1 MTEIESQDYFRA
13 MSKEPVLQKSIRIPA
28 QNGVDYIA
36 GQEIII
42 KIDPNLKYFDPSQ
55 TYLEGKVKINAPTYT
70 NQPFDAKSVAG
81 PTPTRL
87 QLDAETGAQCL
98 CRTIRIMDSNGV
110 ELEAIEN
117 YNTMVAFMYDYQTND
132 SLKNK
137 RALTECSGFYN
148 TDNRGTE
155 GNTKTV
161 GNNLELNPFYENETG
176 STINASWTDSNF
188 VDAKFCIALNT
199 GIFGAE
205 SKVFPNAMLGGLQ
218 ISILLEDN
226 NRVFRQ
232 VDSAMRFKRLTLN
245 PLFEDAKELG
255 KSTFSAVANNG
266 SFNTF
271 RLQSNNSQHTE
282 PQQCPFVIGEKLGFQ
297 RYVDNNA
304 SVVAFT
310 SASGVPVV
318 KEISM
323 NNDYIQIE
331 LNASVEIDGKGMD
344 SSAQDIFVFSQS
356 VSDATSY
363 EPTYTVSDV
372 NLIVQEVVPSASL
385 ESKLMSELKS
395 GGKMVYDF
403 MSVTNYKQSQLSS
416 DRVFNMRLNLMEQ
429 KSKAIFCIPTDATI
443 YTTQQ
448 NLNASETYKVA
459 INDQRTG
466 NPDYYLR
473 SNRSG
478 LIGISDHLSDYQWIY
493 GNPARLQPSRKVSTA
508 KVSAGNS
515 INGQFLHELDKA
527 LSSAKIF
534 GHSFAKFNKNFCV
547 PRALALGNGV
557 YDARGK
563 DFVLQLNYNETT
575 APTKNH
581 LWNNFVYHIRTIEI
595 EANGNVRVIV

>member
-1 MTEIESQDYFRA
+1 MSDYFRA
-13 MSKEPVLQKSIRIPA
+13 MSKEPVMQKSISIPA

-36 GQEIII
+36 GQEIIL

-55 TYLEGKVKINAPTYT
+55 TYLEGTVKINAPTYV
-70 NQPFDAKSVAG
+70 NQPHDAKSVAG
-81 PTPTRL
+81 ATPTRL
-87 QLDAETGAQCL
+87 QLDAETGVQCL

-132 SLKNK
+132 SMKNK
-137 RALTECSGFYN
+137 RALTEGAGFYN
-148 TDNRGTE
+148 TDNRGTK

-161 GNNLELNPFYENETG
+161 GNNLEINPYYENEEG
-176 STINASWTDSNF
+176 ATINASWTDDNF
-188 VDAKFCIALNT
+188 VDAKFCIPLNT

-205 SKVFPNAMLGGLQ
+205 SKVFPNAMLGGIQ

-226 NRVFRQ
+226 SRVFRQ
-232 VDSAMRFKRLTLN
+232 VDSAMRFNRLTLN
-245 PLFEDAKELG
+245 PVFKDAKDYG
-255 KSTFSAVANNG
+255 AATFSAVADNG

-271 RLQSNNSQHTE
+271 RLESSNSQHTA

-310 SASGVPVV
+310 SASGVPVI

-323 NNDYIQIE
+323 NADYIQIE
-331 LNASVEIDGKGMD
+331 LNASVEIDGKGMN
-344 SSAQDIFVFSQS
+344 SATQDIFVFSLS
-356 VSDATSY
+356 CEDTTSY
-363 EPTYTVSDV
+363 EPTYTVSNV
-372 NLIVQEVVPSASL
+372 NLIVQEVVPSSKL
-385 ESKLMSELKS
+385 ESQIMSELKS

-403 MSVTNYKQSQLSS
+403 ISVTNYKQSQLST
-416 DRVFNMRLNLMEQ
+416 DRVLNMRLPLMES
-429 KSKAIFCIPTDATI
+429 KAKAIFCIPTDATI
-443 YTTQQ
+443 YTSKQ
-448 NLNASETYKVA
+448 NINAEDTYKVA
-459 INDQRTG
+459 VNDQRTG

-478 LIGISDHLSDYQWIY
+478 LVGISDHLSDYQWIY
-493 GNPARLQPSRKVSTA
+493 NGRLQPNRKVSTA
-508 KVSAGNS
+508 KVSNGLS

-581 LWNNFVYHIRTIEI
+581 LWMNFVYHIRTIEI

>member
-1 MTEIESQDYFRA
+1 MTEIESQDYFRS
-13 MSKEPVLQKSIRIPA
+13 MSKEPVLQKSVRIPA

-70 NQPFDAKSVAG
+70 AQPHDAKSVAG
-81 PTPTRL
+81 STPTRL
-87 QLDAETGAQCL
+87 QLDAETGVQCL

-132 SLKNK
+132 SMKNK
-137 RALTECSGFYN
+137 RALTECSGFNN
-148 TDNRGTE
+148 TDHRGTE
-155 GNTKTV
+155 GNSKTS
-161 GNNLELNPFYENETG
+161 GNNLEINPFYENEEG
-176 STINASWTDSNF
+176 STISASWTDANF
-188 VDAKFCIALNT
+188 INAKFCIPLNT

-205 SKVFPNAMLGGLQ
+205 SKAFPNAMLGGIQ

-232 VDSAMRFKRLTLN
+232 VDSAMRFNRLTLN
-245 PLFEDAKELG
+245 PLFLDAKEYG
-255 KSTFSAVANNG
+255 ASTYSSVADNG

-271 RLQSNNSQHTE
+271 RLASKNSQHTE

-297 RYVDNNA
+297 RYIDNNA

-310 SASGVPVV
+310 SASGIPVI
-318 KEISM
+318 KEITM
-323 NNDYIQIE
+323 EDDFIEIE

-344 SSAQDIFVFSQS
+344 STVGVPIFVFSQS
-356 VSDATSY
+356 VQDTTSY
-363 EPTYTVSDV
+363 DPTYTVSDV
-372 NLIVQEVVPSASL
+372 NLIVQEISPSSKI
-385 ESKLMSELKS
+385 ESQMMSALKS

-403 MSVTNYKQSQLSS
+403 MSVRNYKSSQLST
-416 DRVFNMRLNLMEQ
+416 DRVFNMRLPLMES
-429 KSKAIFCIPTDATI
+429 KAKAIFSIPTDATV
-443 YTTQQ
+443 YTSKE
-448 NLNASETYKVA
+448 NINASETYKVA
-459 INDQRTG
+459 VNDQRTS

-478 LIGISDHLSDYQWIY
+478 LVGICDHLSDYQWIY
-493 GNPARLQPSRKVSTA
+493 NGRLQPNRKVQTD
-508 KVSAGNS
+508 KVSNSLS
-515 INGQFLHELDKA
+515 INAQFLHELDKA

-581 LWNNFVYHIRTIEI
+581 LWMNFVYHIRTIEI
-595 EANGNVRVIV
+595 MANGNVQVIV

>member
-1 MTEIESQDYFRA
+1 MTEIESQDYFRS
-13 MSKEPVLQKSIRIPA
+13 MSKEPVLQKSVRIPA

-70 NQPFDAKSVAG
+70 AQPHDAKSVTGA
-81 PTPTRL
+81 TPTRL
-87 QLDAETGAQCL
+87 QLDAETGVQCL

-132 SLKNK
+132 SMKNK
-137 RALTECSGFYN
+137 RALTECSGFNN
-148 TDNRGTE
+148 TDHRGTE
-155 GNTKTV
+155 GNSKTS
-161 GNNLELNPFYENETG
+161 GNNLEINPFYENEEG
-176 STINASWTDSNF
+176 STISASWTDANF
-188 VDAKFCIALNT
+188 INAKFCIPLNT

-205 SKVFPNAMLGGLQ
+205 SKAFPNAMLGGIQ

-232 VDSAMRFKRLTLN
+232 VDSAMRFNRLTLN
-245 PLFEDAKELG
+245 PMFLDVKDYGAG
-255 KSTFSAVANNG
+255 TYGSAVNNG
-266 SFNTF
+266 SFNTVRF
-271 RLQSNNSQHTE
+271 KSTNSQHTE
-282 PQQCPFVIGEKLGFQ
+282 PQQCPFVIGEKLGFE
-297 RYVDNNA
+297 RLVAGGNA

-310 SASGVPVV
+310 SASGIPVV
-318 KEISM
+318 KEITM
-323 NNDYIQIE
+323 EDDFIEIE

-344 SSAQDIFVFSQS
+344 SSAQDIFAFSQS
-356 VSDATSY
+356 VQDTTSY
-363 EPTYTVSDV
+363 DPTYTVSDV
-372 NLIVQEVVPSASL
+372 NLIVQEISPSAKI
-385 ESKLMSELKS
+385 ESQMMSALKS

-403 MSVTNYKQSQLSS
+403 MSVRNYKSSQLST
-416 DRVFNMRLNLMEQ
+416 DRVFNMRLPLMES
-429 KSKAIFCIPTDATI
+429 KAKAIFSIPTDATV
-443 YTTQQ
+443 YTSKE
-448 NLNASETYKVA
+448 NINASETYKVA
-459 INDQRTG
+459 VNDTNIG

-478 LIGISDHLSDYQWIY
+478 LVGICDHLSDYQWIY
-493 GNPARLQPSRKVSTA
+493 NGRLQPNRKVQTD
-508 KVSAGNS
+508 KVANSLS
-515 INGQFLHELDKA
+515 INAQFLHELDKA

-581 LWNNFVYHIRTIEI
+581 LWMNFVYHIRTIEI
-595 EANGNVRVIV
+595 MANGNVQVIV

>member
-1 MTEIESQDYFRA
+1 
-13 MSKEPVLQKSIRIPA
+13 MSKEPVLQKSVRIPA

-42 KIDPNLKYFDPSQ
+42 RIDPNLKYFDPSQ

-70 NQPFDAKSVAG
+70 NQPHGGVSVAG
-81 PTPTRL
+81 ATPTRL

-132 SLKNK
+132 SMKNK
-137 RALTECSGFYN
+137 RALTECSGFNN
-148 TDNRGTE
+148 TDHRGTR
-155 GNTKTV
+155 GSTKTS
-161 GNNLELNPFYENETG
+161 GNNLEINPFYENEEG
-176 STINASWTDSNF
+176 STTNASWTDANF
-188 VDAKFCIALNT
+188 INAKFCIPLNT

-205 SKVFPNAMLGGLQ
+205 SKAFPNAMLGGIQ
-218 ISILLEDN
+218 ISILLEDT

-232 VDSAMRFKRLTLN
+232 VDSAMRFNRLTLN
-245 PLFEDAKELG
+245 PLFLDAKEFG
-255 KSTFSAVANNG
+255 ASTYASVPNNG

-271 RLQSNNSQHTE
+271 RLQSANSQHTE

-310 SASGVPVV
+310 SASGIPVV
-318 KEISM
+318 KEITM
-323 NNDYIQIE
+323 NDNYIQIE
-331 LNASVEIDGKGMD
+331 LNASVEVDGKGMD
-344 SSAQDIFVFSQS
+344 NSAQDIFVFSQS
-356 VSDATSY
+356 VQDTTSY
-363 EPTYTVSDV
+363 DPTYTVSDV
-372 NLIVQEVVPSASL
+372 NLIVQEITPSSKI
-385 ESKLMSELKS
+385 ESQMMSALKS

-403 MSVTNYKQSQLSS
+403 MSVRNYKSSQLST
-416 DRVFNMRLNLMEQ
+416 DRVFNMRLPLMES
-429 KSKAIFCIPTDATI
+429 KAKAIFSIPTDGTV
-443 YTTQQ
+443 YTSQQ
-448 NLNASETYKVA
+448 NINASETYKVA
-459 INDQRTG
+459 VNDQRTA

-478 LIGISDHLSDYQWIY
+478 LVGICDHLSDYQWIY
-493 GNPARLQPSRKVSTA
+493 NGRLQPNRKVETS
-508 KVSAGNS
+508 KVANSLS
-515 INGQFLHELDKA
+515 INAQYLHELDKA
-527 LSSAKIF
+527 LSSSKIF
-534 GHSFAKFNKNFCV
+534 GHSLAKFNKNFAV

-581 LWNNFVYHIRTIEI
+581 LWMNFVYHIRTIEI
-595 EANGNVRVIV
+595 MANGNVQVIV

>member
-1 MTEIESQDYFRA
+1 MSDYFRA
-13 MSKEPVLQKSIRIPA
+13 MSKEKVIQKSVSIPA
-28 QNGVDYIA
+28 QNGVDYVA

-42 KIDPNLKYFDPSQ
+42 RLDPNLKFFDPSQ
-55 TYLEGKVKINAPTYT
+55 TYLEGNVKINAPSYT
-70 NQPFDAKSVAG
+70 NQPFGDPSVAG
-81 PTPTRL
+81 STPTRL
-87 QLDAETGAQCL
+87 QLDSEIGTQVL
-98 CRTIRIMDSNGV
+98 CRTIRIMDNNGV

-117 YNTMVAFMYDYQTND
+117 YNTMVSFLYDYQTND

-137 RALTECSGFYN
+137 RALTECTGFYN
-148 TDNRGTE
+148 TDNRGTQ
-155 GNTKTV
+155 GNSKTV
-161 GNNLELNPFYENETG
+161 GNNLELNPFYENEEG
-176 STINASWTDSNF
+176 ATINASWTDSNF
-188 VDAKFCIALNT
+188 IQAKFSIPLHT
-199 GIFGAE
+199 GIFGGE
-205 SKVFPNAMLGGLQ
+205 SKVFPNGLLGG
-218 ISILLEDN
+218 ITVSILLEDT

-232 VDSAMRFKRLTLN
+232 VDSAMRFNRLTLN
-245 PLFEDAKELG
+245 PMFKDAREHEKT
-255 KSTFSAVANNG
+255 TFAAVADNG

-271 RLQSNNSQHTE
+271 RLLSNNSQHTN

-304 SVVAFT
+304 SVVAFQ
-310 SASGVPVV
+310 SASGVPVI

-323 NNDYIQIE
+323 NADYIEIE
-331 LNASVEIDGKGMD
+331 LNSSVEIDGKGMD
-344 SSAQDIFVFSQS
+344 KDVNDIFVFSRS
-356 VSDATSY
+356 VQDTTSY

-372 NLIVQEVVPSASL
+372 NLIVQEVVPDP
-385 ESKLMSELKS
+385 KLTSQIMSELKN

-416 DRVFNMRLNLMEQ
+416 DRVFNMRLPLMEQ

-443 YTTQQ
+443 YTSQQ
-448 NLNASETYKVA
+448 NINASETYKVA
-459 INDQRTG
+459 VNDQRTG

-478 LIGISDHLSDYQWIY
+478 LVGISDRLSDYQWIY
-493 GNPARLQPSRKVSTA
+493 GNPARLQPSRAVSTA
-508 KVSAGNS
+508 KVSNSLS

-534 GHSFAKFNKNFCV
+534 GHSFAKFNQNFCV

-563 DFVLQLNYNETT
+563 DFVLQLNYNETE

-581 LWNNFVYHIRTIEI
+581 LWMNFVYHIRSIEI
-595 EANGNVRVIV
+595 EGNGNVRVVV

>member
-13 MSKEPVLQKSIRIPA
+13 MSKEPVMQKSIRIPA
-28 QNGVDYIA
+28 QNGVNYIA

-55 TYLEGKVKINAPTYT
+55 TYLEGKVKINAPSYVD
-70 NQPFDAKSVAG
+70 QPHDGVSVTG
-81 PTPTRL
+81 STPTRL
-87 QLDAETGAQCL
+87 QLDAETGVQCL

-132 SLKNK
+132 SMKNK
-137 RALTECSGFYN
+137 RALTECSGFNN
-148 TDNRGTE
+148 TDHRGTF
-155 GNTKTV
+155 GNTKTS
-161 GNNLELNPFYENETG
+161 GNNLELNPFYENEEG
-176 STINASWTDSNF
+176 GTINASWTDANF
-188 VDAKFCIALNT
+188 VDAKFCIPLNT

-205 SKVFPNAMLGGLQ
+205 SKAFPNAMLGGIQ

-245 PLFEDAKELG
+245 PLFLDAKQNG
-255 KSTFSAVANNG
+255 VATYASVANNG
-266 SFNTF
+266 SFNTL
-271 RLQSNNSQHTE
+271 RLQSANSQHTE

-297 RYVDNNA
+297 RYVDGSA
-304 SVVAFT
+304 SVVAFQ

-318 KEISM
+318 KEITM
-323 NNDYIQIE
+323 NDDLIQIE

-344 SSAQDIFVFSQS
+344 SSSQNIFVYSQS
-356 VSDATSY
+356 VQDTTSY
-363 EPTYTVSDV
+363 DPTYTVSDV
-372 NLIVQEVVPSASL
+372 NLIVQEISPSAKV
-385 ESKLMSELKS
+385 ESQMMSALKS

-403 MSVTNYKQSQLSS
+403 MSVRNYKSSQLST
-416 DRVFNMRLNLMEQ
+416 DRVFNMRLPLMES
-429 KSKAIFCIPTDATI
+429 KAKAIFSIPTDATV
-443 YTTQQ
+443 YTSQQ
-448 NLNASETYKVA
+448 NINASETYKVA
-459 INDQRTG
+459 VNDERTG

-478 LIGISDHLSDYQWIY
+478 LVGISDHLSDYQWIY
-493 GNPARLQPSRKVSTA
+493 NGRLQPNRKVQTD
-508 KVSAGNS
+508 KVSNSLS
-515 INGQFLHELDKA
+515 INAQFLHELDKA
-527 LSSAKIF
+527 LSSARIF
-534 GHSFAKFNKNFCV
+534 GHSFANFNKNFCV

-581 LWNNFVYHIRTIEI
+581 LWMNFVYHIRTIEI

>member
-13 MSKEPVLQKSIRIPA
+13 MSKEPVLQKSIRIPS
-28 QNGVDYIA
+28 QNGLDYVA

-70 NQPFDAKSVAG
+70 AQPHGGVSVAG
-81 PTPTRL
+81 ATPTRL
-87 QLDAETGAQCL
+87 QLDAETGVQCL

-117 YNTMVAFMYDYQTND
+117 YNTMVSFMYDYQTND
-132 SLKNK
+132 SMKNK
-137 RALTECSGFYN
+137 RALTECSGFNN
-148 TDNRGTE
+148 TDHRGTE
-155 GNTKTV
+155 GSSKTV
-161 GNNLELNPFYENETG
+161 GNNLELNPFYENEEGAT
-176 STINASWTDSNF
+176 TNASWTDANF
-188 VDAKFCIALNT
+188 IDAKFAIPLNT

-205 SKVFPNAMLGGLQ
+205 SKAFPNAMLGGIQ
-218 ISILLEDN
+218 ISILLEDT

-232 VDSAMRFKRLTLN
+232 VDSVQRFKRLTLN
-245 PLFEDAKELG
+245 PLFLDAKEYG
-255 KSTFSAVANNG
+255 AATYASVPNNG

-271 RLQSNNSQHTE
+271 RLASKNSQHSN

-297 RYVDNNA
+297 RYVAGSA
-304 SVVAFT
+304 SVVAFQ

-323 NNDYIQIE
+323 NDNFIQIE
-331 LNASVEIDGKGMD
+331 LNASVEINGKGMD
-344 SSAQDIFVFSQS
+344 DSVQDIYVFSQS

-372 NLIVQEVVPSASL
+372 NLIVQEITPSAKV
-385 ESKLMSELKS
+385 ESQMMSALKS

-403 MSVTNYKQSQLSS
+403 MSVRNYKSSQLST
-416 DRVFNMRLNLMEQ
+416 DRVFNMRLPLMES
-429 KSKAIFCIPTDATI
+429 KAKAIFAIPTDGTV
-443 YTTQQ
+443 YTSQQ
-448 NLNASETYKVA
+448 NINASETYKIAVNELNVA
-459 INDQRTG
+459 
-466 NPDYYLR
+466 NPDFYLR
-473 SNRSG
+473 SDRSG
-478 LIGISDHLSDYQWIY
+478 LVGCIDYLSDYQWIY
-493 GNPARLQPSRKVSTA
+493 NGRLQPNRKVETSKISNST
-508 KVSAGNS
+508 S
-515 INGQFLHELDKA
+515 INGQFIHELDKA
-527 LSSAKIF
+527 LSSARIF
-534 GHSFAKFNKNFCV
+534 GHSLSKFNKNFCV
-547 PRALALGNGV
+547 PRALALGNGA

-581 LWNNFVYHIRTIEI
+581 LWMNFVYHIRTIEI

>member
-13 MSKEPVLQKSIRIPA
+13 MSKEPVMQKSIRIPA
-28 QNGVDYIA
+28 QNGVDYVA
-36 GQEIII
+36 GQEIIL

-70 NQPFDAKSVAG
+70 AQPHGGVSVAG
-81 PTPTRL
+81 ATPTRL
-87 QLDAETGAQCL
+87 QLDAETGVQCL

-132 SLKNK
+132 SMKNK
-137 RALTECSGFYN
+137 RALTECSGFNN
-148 TDNRGTE
+148 TNHRGTE
-155 GNTKTV
+155 GSSKTC
-161 GNNLELNPFYENETG
+161 GNNLELNPFYENEEG
-176 STINASWTDSNF
+176 VTINASWTDANF
-188 VDAKFCIALNT
+188 VDAKFCIPLQT
-199 GIFGAE
+199 GIFSAE
-205 SKVFPNAMLGGLQ
+205 SKAFPNAMLGGIQ
-218 ISILLEDN
+218 ISILLEDT

-232 VDSAMRFKRLTLN
+232 VDSAQRFKRLTLN
-245 PLFEDAKELG
+245 PLFLDAKEYG
-255 KSTFSAVANNG
+255 AATYASVANNG

-271 RLQSNNSQHTE
+271 RLASKNSQHTE

-297 RYVDNNA
+297 RYVNGNS
-304 SVVAFT
+304 SVVAFQ

-323 NNDYIQIE
+323 NDDFIQIE

-344 SSAQDIFVFSQS
+344 NSAQDIYVYSQS
-356 VSDATSY
+356 VQDTTSY

-372 NLIVQEVVPSASL
+372 NLIVQEISPSSKV
-385 ESKLMSELKS
+385 ESQMMSALKS

-403 MSVTNYKQSQLSS
+403 MSVRNYKQSQLST

-429 KSKAIFCIPTDATI
+429 KSKAIFCIPTDGTV
-443 YTTQQ
+443 YTSQQ
-448 NLNASETYKVA
+448 NINASETYKIAVNELSVA
-459 INDQRTG
+459 

-473 SNRSG
+473 SDRSG
-478 LIGISDHLSDYQWIY
+478 LVGIVDHLSDYQWIY
-493 GNPARLQPSRKVSTA
+493 NGRLQPNRKVETS
-508 KVSAGNS
+508 KISNSRS
-515 INGQFLHELDKA
+515 INGQFIHELDKA
-527 LSSAKIF
+527 LSSARIF
-534 GHSFAKFNKNFCV
+534 GHSLANFNKNFCV
-547 PRALALGNGV
+547 PRALALGNGA

-581 LWNNFVYHIRTIEI
+581 LWHNFVYHIRTIEI

>member
-28 QNGVDYIA
+28 QNGVDYVA

-55 TYLEGKVKINAPTYT
+55 TYLEGKVKINAPSYT
-70 NQPFDAKSVAG
+70 AQPFGAKSVAG
-81 PTPTRL
+81 STPTRL
-87 QLDAETGAQCL
+87 QLDAETGVQCL

-132 SLKNK
+132 SMKNK
-137 RALTECSGFYN
+137 RALTECSGFNN
-148 TDNRGTE
+148 TDNRGTL
-155 GNTKTV
+155 GNTKTS
-161 GNNLELNPFYENETG
+161 GNNLELNPFYENEEG
-176 STINASWTDSNF
+176 STINSSWTDANF
-188 VDAKFCIALNT
+188 VDAKFCIPLNT

-205 SKVFPNAMLGGLQ
+205 SKAFPNAMLGGIQ

-245 PLFEDAKELG
+245 PIFLDAKENG
-255 KSTFSAVANNG
+255 AATYASVANNG

-271 RLQSNNSQHTE
+271 RLQSSNSQHTE

-297 RYVDNNA
+297 RLIGGSA
-304 SVVAFT
+304 SVVAFQ
-310 SASGVPVV
+310 SASGVPVI
-318 KEISM
+318 KEITM
-323 NNDYIQIE
+323 NDSLIQIE

-344 SSAQDIFVFSQS
+344 SSAQDIMVFSKS
-356 VSDATSY
+356 VQDTTSY
-363 EPTYTVSDV
+363 DPTYTVSDV
-372 NLIVQEVVPSASL
+372 NLIVQEISPSSKV
-385 ESKLMSELKS
+385 ESQMMSALKS

-403 MSVTNYKQSQLSS
+403 MSVRNYKASQLST
-416 DRVFNMRLNLMEQ
+416 DRVFNMRLPLMES
-429 KSKAIFCIPTDATI
+429 KAKAIFSIPTDATV
-443 YTTQQ
+443 YTSQQ
-448 NLNASETYKVA
+448 NINASETYIVA
-459 INDQRTG
+459 TNDGVLQ
-466 NPDYYLR
+466 NPDHYLR

-478 LIGISDHLSDYQWIY
+478 LVGICDHLSDFQWLY
-493 GNPARLQPSRKVSTA
+493 SGRLQPNRKISTS
-508 KVSAGNS
+508 KVANS
-515 INGQFLHELDKA
+515 ISINAQFLHELDKA
-527 LSSAKIF
+527 LSSARIF
-534 GHSFAKFNKNFCV
+534 GHSFANFNKNFCV
-547 PRALALGNGV
+547 PRALALGNGA

-581 LWNNFVYHIRTIEI
+581 LWMNFVYHIRTIEI

>member
-13 MSKEPVLQKSIRIPA
+13 MSKEPVMQKSIRIPS
-28 QNGVDYIA
+28 QNGLDYVA

-55 TYLEGKVKINAPTYT
+55 TYLEGKVKINAPSYT
-70 NQPFDAKSVAG
+70 SQPFDAPSVAG
-81 PTPTRL
+81 ATPTRL
-87 QLDAETGAQCL
+87 QLDAETGIQCL

-110 ELEAIEN
+110 ELESIEN

-132 SLKNK
+132 SMKNK

-148 TDNRGTE
+148 TDNRGTF
-155 GNTKTV
+155 GSTKTS
-161 GNNLELNPFYENETG
+161 GNNLELNPFYENEEG
-176 STINASWTDSNF
+176 GTINASWTDANF
-188 VDAKFCIALNT
+188 VDAKFCIPLNT

-205 SKVFPNAMLGGLQ
+205 SKAFPNAMLGGIQ
-218 ISILLEDN
+218 ISILLEDT

-245 PLFEDAKELG
+245 PLFLDAKENG
-255 KSTFSAVANNG
+255 AATYASVATNG

-297 RYVDNNA
+297 RYVDGSA
-304 SVVAFT
+304 SVVAFQ
-310 SASGVPVV
+310 SASGVPVI

-323 NNDYIQIE
+323 NDDLIQIE

-344 SSAQDIFVFSQS
+344 SSAQNIFVYSQS
-356 VSDATSY
+356 VQDTSSY
-363 EPTYTVSDV
+363 DPTYTVSDV
-372 NLIVQEVVPSASL
+372 NLIVQEISPSSKI
-385 ESKLMSELKS
+385 ESQMMSALKS

-403 MSVTNYKQSQLSS
+403 MSVRNYKSSQLSS
-416 DRVFNMRLNLMEQ
+416 DRVFNMRLPLMES
-429 KSKAIFCIPTDATI
+429 KAKAIFSIPTDATV
-443 YTTQQ
+443 YTSKQ
-448 NLNASETYKVA
+448 NINASETYKVA
-459 INDQRTG
+459 VNDQRTA

-478 LIGISDHLSDYQWIY
+478 LVGICDHLSDYQWIY
-493 GNPARLQPSRKVSTA
+493 NGRLQPNRKVETS
-508 KVSAGNS
+508 KVSNSVS
-515 INGQFLHELDKA
+515 INAQFIHELDKA
-527 LSSAKIF
+527 LSSARIF
-534 GHSFAKFNKNFCV
+534 GHSFANFNKNFCV

-581 LWNNFVYHIRTIEI
+581 LWMNFIYHIRTIEI